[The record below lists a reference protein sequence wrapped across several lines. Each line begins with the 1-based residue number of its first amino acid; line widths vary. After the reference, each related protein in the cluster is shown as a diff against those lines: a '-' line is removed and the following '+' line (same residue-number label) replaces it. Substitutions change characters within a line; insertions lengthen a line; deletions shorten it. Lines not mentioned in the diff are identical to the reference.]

1 MYFLLVLMLLS
12 GCGSRATEPFPE
24 PGGALGEM
32 AEDVAEPEPEPVP
45 VSPLSGQPLASPGK
59 LVAAVVDNSKS
70 ARPQT
75 GLPEADVIYEVLAEG
90 GITRLLAL
98 YHSRAPEVVGPI
110 RSTRPY
116 FTMLAREW
124 NAILAHCG
132 GSEEGLAEIKRL
144 RVVSANE
151 MYDPTGY
158 FRDTSREAPHNL
170 YMSVSA
176 VRNRV
181 KDELPEPTPRWELA
195 LAEGEPASSI
205 RVRYGP
211 EYEVEYVLEDG
222 KYMRYVNGSPHLD
235 KETGSQLSAST
246 VVVQYAR
253 SRVAYAYLAL
263 DVELVGK
270 GKAEYF
276 VSGVPSEGTW
286 EKASKESPTR
296 YLDRDGN
303 TMAFTPGQIWI
314 QIVPMDAQVNYQ

>member
-12 GCGSRATEPFPE
+12 GCGSRATAPPSEPSDA
-24 PGGALGEM
+24 PGET
-32 AEDVAEPEPEPVP
+32 AEDVVEPEPEPAP
-45 VSPLSGQPLASPGK
+45 VSPLSGVPLVSPGT
-59 LVAAVVDNSKS
+59 LVAAVVDNSSS

-75 GLPEADVIYEVLAEG
+75 GLSEADVVYEVLAEG

-116 FTMLAREW
+116 FTMLAKEW

-132 GSEEGLAEIKRL
+132 GSEEGLGEIKRL
-144 RVVSANE
+144 NVISANE

-158 FRDTSREAPHNL
+158 FRDTSRAAPHNL
-170 YMSVSA
+170 YMSVPG

-181 KDELPEPTPRWELA
+181 KNELPEPTPRWELA
-195 LAEGEPASSI
+195 LAQGDPASSI
-205 RVRYGP
+205 RIRYGP
-211 EYEVEYVLEDG
+211 EYEVKYVLEDG
-222 KYMRYVNGSPHLD
+222 KYMRYVNGSPHRD
-235 KETGSQLSAST
+235 KETGSQLFAST
-246 VVVQYAR
+246 IVVQYAR

-276 VSGVPSEGTW
+276 IGGVPSEGTW

-296 YLDRDGN
+296 YLDRDGK
-303 TMAFTPGQIWI
+303 TVAFAPGQIWI
-314 QIVPMDAQVNYQ
+314 QIVPLEAQVTYE